1 MAKRLFR
8 SNSKAFLRLLIGIRT
23 FLKKEIMKKYIKPSV
38 DIVELE
44 NVSLM
49 AASGDE
55 VNTTLSD
62 ETPGGVS
69 FHSRNFSLW
78 DDDTEE

>member
-1 MAKRLFR
+1 
-8 SNSKAFLRLLIGIRT
+8 
-23 FLKKEIMKKYIKPSV
+23 MKKYIKPSV

-49 AASGDE
+49 AASGNE

-62 ETPGGVS
+62 ETLPDDVS

-78 DDDTEE
+78 DDDATEE

>member
-1 MAKRLFR
+1 
-8 SNSKAFLRLLIGIRT
+8 
-23 FLKKEIMKKYIKPSV
+23 MKKYIKPSV

-49 AASGDE
+49 AASGNE

-62 ETPGGVS
+62 ETLPDDVS
-69 FHSRNFSLW
+69 FHSRHFSLW
-78 DDDTEE
+78 DDDAAEE

>member
-1 MAKRLFR
+1 
-8 SNSKAFLRLLIGIRT
+8 
-23 FLKKEIMKKYIKPSV
+23 MKKYIKPSV

-49 AASGDE
+49 ATSSGNE

-62 ETPGGVS
+62 DTPNDVS
-69 FHSRNFSLW
+69 FHSRHFSLW
-78 DDDTEE
+78 DDDAAEE

>member
-1 MAKRLFR
+1 
-8 SNSKAFLRLLIGIRT
+8 
-23 FLKKEIMKKYIKPSV
+23 MKKYIKPSM

-49 AASGDE
+49 AASGNE
-55 VNTTLSD
+55 VNTTLND
-62 ETPGGVS
+62 ETPDGVS

-78 DDDTEE
+78 DDDATEE

>member
-1 MAKRLFR
+1 
-8 SNSKAFLRLLIGIRT
+8 
-23 FLKKEIMKKYIKPSV
+23 MKKYIKPSV

-49 AASGDE
+49 AASGK
-55 VNTTLSD
+55 VNTTLND
-62 ETPGGVS
+62 ETPDGVS

-78 DDDTEE
+78 DDDDTEE

>member
-1 MAKRLFR
+1 
-8 SNSKAFLRLLIGIRT
+8 
-23 FLKKEIMKKYIKPSV
+23 MKKYIKPSV

-69 FHSRNFSLW
+69 LHSHHFSLW
-78 DDDTEE
+78 DDDATEE